1 MFVFLEGAKKRRNT
15 RMDKNTKKENT
26 KDKIEK
32 KNCNNDKS
40 VSPLVN
46 PITAK
51 EYVDKW
57 QRNFL

>member
-1 MFVFLEGAKKRRNT
+1 
-15 RMDKNTKKENT
+15 MDKNTKKKNT